1 MKLIWSNEAVAANVS
16 NKANASNS
24 DEVEITINS
33 SAQKVVSLHEIA
45 VCAPTESVK
54 QMYLTINWE
63 LNPEVKLDLLELKC
77 LARADVA
84 FGNQTTDATIN

>member
-54 QMYLTINWE
+54 
-63 LNPEVKLDLLELKC
+63 
-77 LARADVA
+77 
-84 FGNQTTDATIN
+84 